1 MNTKTKWL
9 LFSISGLL
17 LVGAGISVIGEAIL
31 LKGAGEGFF
40 WMGTAGLVLFNAG
53 LSLFGQG
60 VVFRSKMN

>member
-17 LVGAGISVIGEAIL
+17 FVGAGISVIGEAIL
-31 LKGAGEGFF
+31 LKGAGQGFF
-40 WMGTAGLVLFNAG
+40 WMGTVGLLLFNAG

-60 VVFRSKMN
+60 VVYRSKM